1 MTVMSSDATP
11 DFFSFSRSRTPH
23 GQCDRYKR
31 KTIAAKLDFEISR
44 LALPTKFF
52 PNSHR

>member
-1 MTVMSSDATP
+1 MTVTVTNSDSDATP

-31 KTIAAKLDFEISR
+31 KTTAAEIR
-44 LALPTKFF
+44 F
-52 PNSHR
+52 